1 MRGRLK
7 LAWPQGGLWRH
18 GDFLKLWT
26 GETISQFGTQI
37 SQLAIPLTA
46 ILVLDASAFE
56 VASLGTVYF
65 LPFLLF
71 TLPAGVWIDRLRRR
85 PILIV
90 SDLGRAAVLASI
102 PIAYFADALTLG
114 QLYVAAFVAGSLTVT
129 FDVSYQS
136 YLPSLVRRDQLVSG
150 NSALEV
156 SRNAAQIAGPGVG
169 GLLVGLLTAPYAVL
183 IDAVSFLASALSL
196 AWIHAREP
204 EPEPVEHPSMRREL
218 AEGFRYLIGHR
229 YWRPISITT
238 ASSNFFWT
246 LATSIILVYAVR
258 TLDMSAA
265 LIGLVFT
272 LGGIG
277 GLVAAFTAK
286 PVAARIGVGP
296 AIVLSAILFGPA
308 LVLVP
313 LAPKSFP
320 VPVLVAAFII
330 AGAGA
335 VLYNI
340 TAISLMQTLV
350 PERLLGRLNATRR
363 FIVWGTIPL
372 GGLAGGAIAS
382 WFGLSAAL
390 WIGSIGAC
398 LCFLPVALSPI
409 RHIRE
414 MPTEPEH
421 DPGAPPVLPTPAMAA
436 LDA

>member
-1 MRGRLK
+1 
-7 LAWPQGGLWRH
+7 
-18 GDFLKLWT
+18 
-26 GETISQFGTQI
+26 
-37 SQLAIPLTA
+37 
-46 ILVLDASAFE
+46 
-56 VASLGTVYF
+56 
-65 LPFLLF
+65 
-71 TLPAGVWIDRLRRR
+71 
-85 PILIV
+85 
-90 SDLGRAAVLASI
+90 
-102 PIAYFADALTLG
+102 
-114 QLYVAAFVAGSLTVT
+114 
-129 FDVSYQS
+129 
-136 YLPSLVRRDQLVSG
+136 
-150 NSALEV
+150 
-156 SRNAAQIAGPGVG
+156 
-169 GLLVGLLTAPYAVL
+169 
-183 IDAVSFLASALSL
+183 
-196 AWIHAREP
+196 
-204 EPEPVEHPSMRREL
+204 MRREL

-409 RHIRE
+409 RQIRE

>member
-1 MRGRLK
+1 MARRLDR
-7 LAWPQGGLWRH
+7 LWPSGGLWRH
-18 GDFLKLWT
+18 ADFLKLWT
-26 GETISQFGTQI
+26 GETISQLGTQV

-56 VASLGTVYF
+56 VATVGTVYF

-71 TLPAGVWIDRLRRR
+71 TLPAGVWVDRLRRR

-90 SDLGRAAVLASI
+90 SDLGRAAVLVSI
-102 PIAYFADALTLG
+102 PIAYFAGVLSLG
-114 QLYVAAFVAGSLTVT
+114 QLYVAAFVAGTLTVF

-183 IDAVSFLASALSL
+183 VDAVSFVCSAVALV
-196 AWIHAREP
+196 WIRTREP

-218 AEGFRYLIGHR
+218 GEGFRYLVHHR

-246 LATSIILVYAVR
+246 LGTSIILVYAVR
-258 TLDMSAA
+258 TLGMSAE

-272 LGGIG
+272 LGSTG
-277 GLVAAFTAK
+277 GLVAAFTARR
-286 PVAARIGVGP
+286 VSTRIGVGP

-313 LAPKSFP
+313 LAPRSFP
-320 VPVLVAAFII
+320 VPVLVAAFVI

-340 TAISLMQTLV
+340 TAISLMQTLT
-350 PERLLGRLNATRR
+350 PERLLGRLNASRR

-372 GGLAGGAIAS
+372 GGLVGGAIAS
-382 WFGLSAAL
+382 WLGLTAAL
-390 WIGSIGAC
+390 WTGAIGAC
-398 LCFLPVALSPI
+398 LCFIPVATSPI
-409 RHIRE
+409 RHIRK
-414 MPTEPEH
+414 MPTEPEP
-421 DPGAPPVLPTPAMAA
+421 DPGALDLGEPVLVAA
-436 LDA
+436 DA